1 MTRNSDRNTDGAFAP
16 GNSGKPKGARLR
28 ATMAA
33 AALLDGEADGL
44 TRKPVELALA
54 GDVTALRMC
63 LDRPAP
69 APKDTPAVLALA
81 PLTGAYDEAQPMA
94 ALVASVASG
103 GITPGEAAGIA
114 SVGETWR
121 KAHETDDMEDRP
133 TALKQRASPS
143 NDGSTNSQDDACTK
157 TARA

>member
-1 MTRNSDRNTDGAFAP
+1 MTRNSDRNTDGALAP

-33 AALLDGEADGL
+33 AALLDGEAYGL
-44 TRKPVELALA
+44 TRKAVELARNRDLA
-54 GDVTALRMC
+54 ALRMC

-81 PLTGAYDEAQPMA
+81 PLTGAHDEAQPMT
-94 ALVASVASG
+94 ALAASVASG

-121 KAHETDDMEDRP
+121 KAHKNGDMEDRP
-133 TALKQRASPS
+133 TALKQRV
-143 NDGSTNSQDDACTK
+143 
-157 TARA
+157 